1 MHEHYT
7 RALLQESP
15 QLLAVVCFGI
25 GFDHVDVAACT
36 DTDILLCH
44 QRGVGNNAMAE
55 SIVCWMLSLAHRAP
69 EKDQLARH
77 GLWSEAAA

>member
-1 MHEHYT
+1 
-7 RALLQESP
+7 
-15 QLLAVVCFGI
+15 
-25 GFDHVDVAACT
+25 
-36 DTDILLCH
+36 LLCH